1 VYRFPR
7 QSLVFGPNQV
17 ANRMNQ
23 NTDISRQI
31 SLWDQRGS
39 QVIFGNLLV
48 IPIEEALIFV
58 RAIYL
63 RAEGGRIPELKRVV
77 VAYQNQVVMEET
89 LQEGLARLFG
99 ASQGPVTTGD
109 ETADQPVPQTPVVTG
124 TPQEVSAL
132 IDEAGRRY
140 RRAVEAQ
147 RQGNWAA
154 YGDEIRRLGEI
165 LEQLRTTNGD
175 GP

>member
-1 VYRFPR
+1 
-7 QSLVFGPNQV
+7 
-17 ANRMNQ
+17 
-23 NTDISRQI
+23 
-31 SLWDQRGS
+31 
-39 QVIFGNLLV
+39 
-48 IPIEEALIFV
+48 
-58 RAIYL
+58 
-63 RAEGGRIPELKRVV
+63 VV

-99 ASQGPVTTGD
+99 TSLAPVATEAD
-109 ETADQPVPQTPVVTG
+109 TAGEPVQQTAVVAG
-124 TPQEVSAL
+124 TPQGVSAL

-147 RQGNWAA
+147 REGNWAA
-154 YGDEIRRLGEI
+154 YGEEIRRLGEI

>member
-1 VYRFPR
+1 
-7 QSLVFGPNQV
+7 
-17 ANRMNQ
+17 M
-23 NTDISRQI
+23 
-31 SLWDQRGS
+31 
-39 QVIFGNLLV
+39 
-48 IPIEEALIFV
+48 

-99 ASQGPVTTGD
+99 TGPGPAPTDLEAPG
-109 ETADQPVPQTPVVTG
+109 QPAPQPPAVAG
-124 TPQEVSAL
+124 TPQEVSEL
-132 IDEAGRRY
+132 IAEAGRRY

-147 RQGNWAA
+147 REGNWAA
-154 YGDEIRRLGEI
+154 YGEEIRRLGEI
-165 LEQLRTTNGD
+165 LEQLRATTGE

>member
-1 VYRFPR
+1 
-7 QSLVFGPNQV
+7 
-17 ANRMNQ
+17 M
-23 NTDISRQI
+23 
-31 SLWDQRGS
+31 
-39 QVIFGNLLV
+39 

-89 LQEGLARLFG
+89 LQQGLARLFG
-99 ASQGPVTTGD
+99 TTLAPVATGAD
-109 ETADQPVPQTPVVTG
+109 TAGEPVPQTPVVAG
-124 TPQEVSAL
+124 TPQGISTL
-132 IDEAGRRY
+132 IDEADRRY

-147 RQGNWAA
+147 REGDWAA
-154 YGDEIRRLGEI
+154 YGEEIRRLGEI
-165 LEQLRTTNGD
+165 LEQLRRTTGE